1 MGWVSAIPQISALT
15 VPAHL
20 IVKRL
25 CNCLNAFTLSVG
37 VLADYRKW
45 PLQDPYPPLL
55 GISARMAS
63 WYRLWPLPIPGLWHL
78 LEIAPNPL
86 PANLFLFRISLHILS
101 PIPSSTQF
109 PTYFDLQNLF
119 CFPFWERIKHLS
131 LCPPCYLASLDL
143 LIIAWLFCN
152 LWLISI
158 YKWVYTMQAFW
169 GSGLAH
175 WAWYFLVLCICPRNS

>member
-1 MGWVSAIPQISALT
+1 MNSVRDLFLPMGWVSAIPQISALT
-15 VPAHL
+15 IPAHL

-25 CNCLNAFTLSVG
+25 CNCLTAFTLSVG

-86 PANLFLFRISLHILS
+86 PANLPSFPDLS
-101 PIPSSTQF
+101 
-109 PTYFDLQNLF
+109 TYFIPHPLF
-119 CFPFWERIKHLS
+119 HPVPHLFWSPKSILFS
-131 LCPPCYLASLDL
+131 LLRKNQTS
-143 LIIAWLFCN
+143 
-152 LWLISI
+152 
-158 YKWVYTMQAFW
+158 
-169 GSGLAH
+169 
-175 WAWYFLVLCICPRNS
+175 FLVPSLLFSFFASVDYSMVIL